1 MALNI
6 FLFLGMFMN
15 TILECCYLFFKLRNR
30 PSIKYVRNWGNGG
43 GLIQNVYRCLRREG
57 S

>member
-15 TILECCYLFFKLRNR
+15 TILECCYLIFKLRNR